1 MHSSRW
7 RRDRRVADYEISC
20 ARLSELTTD
29 YLEGALDLR
38 LRTTY
43 EQHAV
48 LCDSCSVHLDQ
59 LRAMQRILSTLPEPP
74 PREKRALIARLDV
87 DRG

>member
-1 MHSSRW
+1 M
-7 RRDRRVADYEISC
+7 ADYEISC
-20 ARLSELTTD
+20 TRLSELTTD
-29 YLEGALDLR
+29 YLEGALDPR

-48 LCDSCSVHLDQ
+48 LCDACSVHLDQ
-59 LRAMQRILSTLPEPP
+59 LRTTLRILAALPEPP
-74 PREKRALIARLDV
+74 PSEQRALIARLGA

>member
-1 MHSSRW
+1 MS
-7 RRDRRVADYEISC
+7 DYEINC
-20 ARLSELTTD
+20 TRLSELTTD
-29 YLEGALDLR
+29 YLEGALEPR

-48 LCDSCSVHLDQ
+48 LCDACSMHIEQ
-59 LRAMQRILSTLPEPP
+59 LRATRHILATLPEPSA
-74 PREKRALIARLDV
+74 REKRALLARLDG

>member
-1 MHSSRW
+1 MT
-7 RRDRRVADYEISC
+7 DYEINC
-20 ARLSELTTD
+20 TRLSELTTD
-29 YLEGALDLR
+29 YLEGALDSR

-48 LCDSCSVHLDQ
+48 LCAACSVHLDQ
-59 LRAMQRILSTLPEPP
+59 LRATRRILATLPEPP
-74 PREKRALIARLDV
+74 AREKLALLAQLDD

>member
-1 MHSSRW
+1 
-7 RRDRRVADYEISC
+7 VTDYEINC
-20 ARLSELTTD
+20 TRLSELTTD

-48 LCDSCSVHLDQ
+48 LCDACSVHLDQ
-59 LRAMQRILSTLPEPP
+59 LRATRRILAMLPEPP
-74 PREKRALIARLDV
+74 VREKRALLAQLD
-87 DRG
+87 DHRG

>member
-1 MHSSRW
+1 
-7 RRDRRVADYEISC
+7 VADYELSC
-20 ARLSELTTD
+20 TRLTELTTD
-29 YLEGALDLR
+29 YLEGALDAR

-48 LCDSCSVHLDQ
+48 LCNACSVHLDQ
-59 LRAMQRILSTLPEPP
+59 VRVTQRILAMLPEPP
-74 PREKRALIARLDV
+74 VREKRALIARLAV